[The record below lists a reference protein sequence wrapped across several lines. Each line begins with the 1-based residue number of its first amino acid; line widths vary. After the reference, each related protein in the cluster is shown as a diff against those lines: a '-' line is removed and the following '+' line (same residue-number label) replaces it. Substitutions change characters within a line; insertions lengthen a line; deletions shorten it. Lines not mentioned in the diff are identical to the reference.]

1 MQTIVNKTLKKN
13 AKYAT
18 GKFGASDDE
27 ESEIDDEAK
36 TKRQEMED
44 GGFTIVTAGTENL
57 KSKKAKVSDGIMT
70 TMGGFNQE
78 EGQRV
83 YRDHI
88 QRDLD
93 VIGLTEEE
101 V

>member
-36 TKRQEMED
+36 TKRRIAN
-44 GGFTIVTAGTENL
+44 GFMLDFKEIL
-57 KSKKAKVSDGIMT
+57 KIMK
-70 TMGGFNQE
+70 QL
-78 EGQRV
+78 
-83 YRDHI
+83 I
-88 QRDLD
+88 
-93 VIGLTEEE
+93 
-101 V
+101 